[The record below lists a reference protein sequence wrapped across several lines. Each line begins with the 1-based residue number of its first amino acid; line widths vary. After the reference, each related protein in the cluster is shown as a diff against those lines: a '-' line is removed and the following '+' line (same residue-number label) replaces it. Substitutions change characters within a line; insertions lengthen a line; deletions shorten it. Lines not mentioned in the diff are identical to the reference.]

1 MDNQSILICLP
12 LIFIQNERSGGFK
25 RTSEDIGFL
34 HARKHEYDNKKN
46 IFFSHWEKL
55 FRMYIFFEIDHLN
68 SLQKKP
74 AGYWLT
80 Q

>member
-1 MDNQSILICLP
+1 M
-12 LIFIQNERSGGFK
+12 
-25 RTSEDIGFL
+25 
-34 HARKHEYDNKKN
+34 Y
-46 IFFSHWEKL
+46 

-80 Q
+80 QENTIIRQRLNQ